1 MDADQEGREK
11 GRRFDPHP
19 EEAEVVGDQGQDQG
33 PQGSEPEARI
43 APGGLAGET
52 VLLDLVAEVADA
64 VEGAQRVDYHHHQ
77 KVVGGEGVKVE
88 PSPRGTEGT
97 VAEDPAGRYS

>member
-1 MDADQEGREK
+1 MR
-11 GRRFDPHP
+11 
-19 EEAEVVGDQGQDQG
+19 GQDQG

-64 VEGAQRVDYHHHQ
+64 VVFLASDMAAYISGQTLSVCGAL
-77 KVVGGEGVKVE
+77 
-88 PSPRGTEGT
+88 TM
-97 VAEDPAGRYS
+97 